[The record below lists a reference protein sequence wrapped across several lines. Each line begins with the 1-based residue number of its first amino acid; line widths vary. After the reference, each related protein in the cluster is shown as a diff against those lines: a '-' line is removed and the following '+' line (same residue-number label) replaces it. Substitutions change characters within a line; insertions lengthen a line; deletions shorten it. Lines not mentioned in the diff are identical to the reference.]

1 MIVVG
6 GKIVRMRKFW
16 VETVGVGYIVVFFVM
31 TGTMDIEPRTSR
43 ALHGVVVFVL
53 AARYFALL
61 TDIPFIKKMIN
72 SLITILPQTS
82 NIWLLVLVVL
92 LTYANFGI

>member
-1 MIVVG
+1 VVG
-6 GKIVRMRKFW
+6 GKIVRLRNFW
-16 VETVGVGYIVVFFVM
+16 VETIGVGYILVFFVM
-31 TGTMDIEPRTSR
+31 TSTMDIEPRTSR
-43 ALHGVVVFVL
+43 VLHGIVVFLL

-82 NIWLLVLVVL
+82 NIWLLVLIVL